1 MASRY
6 ADIKT
11 TVVTPTNNS
20 TLTKPKLALA
30 TVKYPTVPLSS
41 NDIQVITT
49 DGDRLD
55 LLADQFYNDSSLWW
69 IISIA
74 NPSLKQNSLLPPV
87 GSQLRIPVLLQ
98 DVLNSYYLLNNVFT
112 NR

>member
-20 TLTKPKLALA
+20 TLAKPRLALA
-30 TVKYPTVPLSS
+30 TVKYPAVPLSS

-69 IISIA
+69 VISIA

>member
-11 TVVTPTNNS
+11 TVAALANNPSTN
-20 TLTKPKLALA
+20 KPRLALA
-30 TVKYPTVPLSS
+30 TVKYPAVPLSS

-55 LLADQFYNDSSLWW
+55 LLANQFYNDSSLWW
-69 IISIA
+69 VISIA

>member
-11 TVVTPTNNS
+11 IVATPTNNPSLS
-20 TLTKPKLALA
+20 TPRLALA
-30 TVKYPTVPLSS
+30 TVKYPAVPLSS

-55 LLADQFYNDSSLWW
+55 LLANQFYNDSSLWW
-69 IISIA
+69 VISVA